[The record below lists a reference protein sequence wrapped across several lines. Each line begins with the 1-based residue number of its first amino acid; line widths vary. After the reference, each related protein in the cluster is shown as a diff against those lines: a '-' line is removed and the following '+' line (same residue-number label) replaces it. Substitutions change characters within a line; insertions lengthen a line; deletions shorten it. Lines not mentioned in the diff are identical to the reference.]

1 MILLL
6 LLGKLVNILA
16 RRKVVFVIVEGV
28 SDDTALSKIL
38 SNIFDK
44 NVVHVCIMHC
54 DITTERGVNP
64 SNIVAKIG
72 NIVRDYAKS
81 NHFKNTD
88 FQEII
93 HITDTD
99 GAYISADNV
108 INDDLAKK
116 PIYNLTQIRTANVKN
131 IIERNKRKSDNID
144 KLVSYNEIWKIPYK
158 IYYMSCNLDHVLYNK
173 LNTSDREKEQ
183 NAFVFAKKYKDNIKG
198 FLNYISQSDFS
209 VVTEYK
215 DSWLYIKQD
224 VNSLQ
229 RHTNL
234 GICFKN
240 I

>member
-6 LLGKLVNILA
+6 LLGKLVSILA

-44 NVVHVCIMHC
+44 NVVYVCIMHC

-64 SNIVAKIG
+64 SNIIAKIG
-72 NIVRDYAKS
+72 NIVRGYAKN

-108 INDDLAKK
+108 INDDLAKN

-131 IIERNKRKSDNID
+131 IIERNKQKSDNID
-144 KLVSYNEIWKIPYK
+144 KLVSYNVIWKIPYK

-173 LNTSDREKEQ
+173 LNTSDKEKEQ
-183 NAFVFAKKYKDNIKG
+183 NAFVFAKKYKDDIKG

-209 VVTEYK
+209 VVTDYK
-215 DSWLYIKQD
+215 DSWLYIRQD
-224 VNSLQ
+224 KNSLQ

-234 GICFKN
+234 GICFKG

>member
-1 MILLL
+1 M
-6 LLGKLVNILA
+6 
-16 RRKVVFVIVEGV
+16 
-28 SDDTALSKIL
+28 
-38 SNIFDK
+38 
-44 NVVHVCIMHC
+44 
-54 DITTERGVNP
+54 
-64 SNIVAKIG
+64 
-72 NIVRDYAKS
+72 RDYAKS

-108 INDDLAKK
+108 VNDDLAKK

-131 IIERNKRKSDNID
+131 IIERNKQKSDNID

-173 LNTSDREKEQ
+173 LNTSDKEKEQ

-209 VVTEYK
+209 VVTDYK

>member
-1 MILLL
+1 M
-6 LLGKLVNILA
+6 NILA
-16 RRKVVFVIVEGV
+16 RRKVIFVIVEGV

-54 DITTERGVNP
+54 DITAKRGVNP
-64 SNIVAKIG
+64 SNIIAKIG

-131 IIERNKRKSDNID
+131 IIERNKQKSDNID

-173 LNTSDREKEQ
+173 LNTSDKEKEQ